1 LGDFPPD
8 PDVVTYSGEGLLVM
22 PRDPDPKSQY
32 MKDLAFYS
40 GNGTAFVHDEV
51 SSNYSLCPVTS
62 QIKINLQDWTVT
74 TYGPDGTLK
83 DRGGDDLF
91 IYYEDPGMNGTT
103 CIARSMDHGNGTYS
117 LEFKNSPYVD
127 PNATMAEKG
136 RLTVWLEY
144 TCDVGKIMRPF
155 KDSWATKA
163 IRKMFWFG

>member
-1 LGDFPPD
+1 VVNTTLGDFPPD

-32 MKDLAFYS
+32 MKDLAFYY

-91 IYYEDPGMNGTT
+91 IYDEDPGIGGFDLY
-103 CIARSMDHGNGTYS
+103 RSLDGSWQWHILAGIQKLAVLGSQRHHGGEGS
-117 LEFKNSPYVD
+117 
-127 PNATMAEKG
+127 AHGMAG
-136 RLTVWLEY
+136 VHVRR
-144 TCDVGKIMRPF
+144 G
-155 KDSWATKA
+155 
-163 IRKMFWFG
+163 